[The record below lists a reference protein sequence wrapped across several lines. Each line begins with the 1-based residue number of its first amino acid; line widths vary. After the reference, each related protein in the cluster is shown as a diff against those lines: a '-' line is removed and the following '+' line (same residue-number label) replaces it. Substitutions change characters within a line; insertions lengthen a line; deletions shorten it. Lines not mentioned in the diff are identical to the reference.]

1 MKIERKWKWKKNH
14 EINCKPK
21 FNVSSWD
28 KQFYF
33 KTLIEEAVTSTAV
46 FANLYGVTY
55 SSLFDE

>member
-1 MKIERKWKWKKNH
+1 MKVKKNH
-14 EINCKPK
+14 EINCKTK

-33 KTLIEEAVTSTAV
+33 KTLIEEAITSTAV